1 MLRVTFPYILLISL
15 SSLAGAILN
24 TWNRF
29 AVPAF
34 VPTLLNV
41 SMIVFAL
48 FLTPYFDPPVMALG
62 WAVLVGGLA
71 QLLFQLPHL
80 KKIGMLVLP
89 RLNLRDTG
97 VWRVMKQMLPA
108 ILGVSVSQISLII
121 NTIFASFLV
130 AGSVSWMYYA
140 DRLMELPSGVL
151 GVALGTILLPTLSK
165 TYANKDRQEYSRIL
179 DWGLRLCFV
188 LVLPCSLALAIL
200 SEPLTV
206 SLFQYGQF
214 TALDAA
220 MTQRALI
227 AYSLG
232 LLGIIIIKVLAPGF
246 YAQQNIR
253 TPVKIAVFT
262 LVVTQLLNLV
272 FIVPL
277 QHAGLALAISVG
289 ACINAGLLFWQLRRQ
304 KLFVAQPGW
313 TKYLFKLVLA
323 VAVMSAVL
331 LGLMQVMPA
340 WDHGNMLERFIRLGG
355 LVVAGVLAYFGMLL
369 LLGLRLKDFARK
381 SLM

>member
-1 MLRVTFPYILLISL
+1 M
-15 SSLAGAILN
+15 
-24 TWNRF
+24 
-29 AVPAF
+29 
-34 VPTLLNV
+34 
-41 SMIVFAL
+41 

-62 WAVLVGGLA
+62 WAVLAGGLA

-200 SEPLTV
+200 AEPLTV

-214 TALDAA
+214 SALDAA

-227 AYSLG
+227 AYSVG
-232 LLGIIIIKVLAPGF
+232 LLGIILIKVLAPGF

-262 LVVTQLLNLV
+262 LIVTQLLNLV

-289 ACINAGLLFWQLRRQ
+289 ACIYAGLLFWQMRKQ

-331 LGLMQVMPA
+331 LGLMHLMPA
-340 WDHGNMLERFIRLGG
+340 WDHGNMLERFTRLGG
-355 LVVAGVLAYFGMLL
+355 LVVAGVLVYFGMLL

>member
-1 MLRVTFPYILLISL
+1 
-15 SSLAGAILN
+15 
-24 TWNRF
+24 
-29 AVPAF
+29 
-34 VPTLLNV
+34 
-41 SMIVFAL
+41 
-48 FLTPYFDPPVMALG
+48 
-62 WAVLVGGLA
+62 
-71 QLLFQLPHL
+71 
-80 KKIGMLVLP
+80 
-89 RLNLRDTG
+89 
-97 VWRVMKQMLPA
+97 
-108 ILGVSVSQISLII
+108 
-121 NTIFASFLV
+121 
-130 AGSVSWMYYA
+130 
-140 DRLMELPSGVL
+140 
-151 GVALGTILLPTLSK
+151 
-165 TYANKDRQEYSRIL
+165 
-179 DWGLRLCFV
+179 
-188 LVLPCSLALAIL
+188 
-200 SEPLTV
+200 
-206 SLFQYGQF
+206 
-214 TALDAA
+214 

-331 LGLMQVMPA
+331 LGLM
-340 WDHGNMLERFIRLGG
+340 
-355 LVVAGVLAYFGMLL
+355 
-369 LLGLRLKDFARK
+369 
-381 SLM
+381 

>member
-1 MLRVTFPYILLISL
+1 MS
-15 SSLAGAILN
+15 AGI
-24 TWNRF
+24 
-29 AVPAF
+29 
-34 VPTLLNV
+34 
-41 SMIVFAL
+41 
-48 FLTPYFDPPVMALG
+48 
-62 WAVLVGGLA
+62 
-71 QLLFQLPHL
+71 
-80 KKIGMLVLP
+80 
-89 RLNLRDTG
+89 
-97 VWRVMKQMLPA
+97 
-108 ILGVSVSQISLII
+108 
-121 NTIFASFLV
+121 
-130 AGSVSWMYYA
+130 
-140 DRLMELPSGVL
+140 
-151 GVALGTILLPTLSK
+151 
-165 TYANKDRQEYSRIL
+165 
-179 DWGLRLCFV
+179 
-188 LVLPCSLALAIL
+188 
-200 SEPLTV
+200 
-206 SLFQYGQF
+206 
-214 TALDAA
+214 
-220 MTQRALI
+220 
-227 AYSLG
+227 
-232 LLGIIIIKVLAPGF
+232 
-246 YAQQNIR
+246 

-313 TKYLFKLVLA
+313 TRYLFKLVLA